1 MGIFGTYNFLI
12 SRIWIPSGIGR
23 LDPQS
28 DTVGDNRQQ
37 NEVVEG
43 FVLHQ
48 LQILVNIK
56 KLKFE

>member
-1 MGIFGTYNFLI
+1 MGNFGTYNFLI

-48 LQILVNIK
+48 LQILG
-56 KLKFE
+56 